1 VNNIDMK
8 NESFRNWSVVGGLIR
23 KNSDILLVANRRR
36 SSLHLGKRGGID
48 WTPPG
53 GVIDQ
58 GESAVEAL
66 KREVQEETGLEVLT
80 CSELVY
86 GVSVNFVEHKMS
98 LQVKVFEAIE
108 WTGSLVVNDPDGIVQ
123 DAEFLS
129 EKVCEARLEKSPVWV
144 REPVLAYLKGGIPS
158 EKSFSYT
165 AASDEA
171 GNLTVERK

>member
-1 VNNIDMK
+1 MK

-23 KNSDILLVANRRR
+23 KDSDILLVANRRR
-36 SSLHLGKRGGID
+36 GNLHLEKRGGID
-48 WTPPG
+48 WRPRG

-66 KREVQEETGLEVLT
+66 KREVHEETGLQVLT
-80 CSELVY
+80 WSELVY
-86 GVSVNFVEHKMS
+86 GVFVDFVEHNMF

-108 WTGSLVVNDPDGIVQ
+108 WTGSLVVNDPDGIVE
-123 DAEFLS
+123 DAEFFS
-129 EKVCEARLEKSPVWV
+129 AKVCEAQLENSPVWV

-165 AASDEA
+165 VASDET
-171 GNLTVERK
+171 GNLSVERKQ